1 MKIST
6 HDEQGKIWFD
16 GKFVNWQDATC
27 HVMSHALHY
36 GSTIFEGLRCY
47 DTAKG
52 PMIFRLKEHVRRL
65 FDSAKIYRIEI
76 PYSPE
81 AVFNACVETVR
92 INKMRAAYIRPLV
105 FRGYGVLGVS
115 PVGAPVHLVVAVL
128 NWGKYLGE
136 DALTQ
141 GVDVCISSWRR
152 IGANSVPAL
161 AKAGSN
167 YMNSQL
173 IRMEANLNGYVE
185 GIGLDANGLIS
196 EGSGENI
203 FLVRDNEVYTPPLSS
218 GILLGITRDC
228 VIKIIE
234 ELGYKL
240 NITPIPRE
248 MVYIADELFFT
259 GSAAE
264 VSPIRSV
271 DKIQVGAGKR
281 GPITEK
287 IQTKL
292 FDYIEGKLADKY
304 QWLTPVQ

>member
-6 HDEQGKIWFD
+6 QDEQGKIWFD

-47 DTAKG
+47 DTTKG

-76 PYSPE
+76 PYSQE
-81 AVFNACVETVR
+81 EVFNACVETVR
-92 INKMRAAYIRPLV
+92 INKMRAAYIRPLI
-105 FRGYGVLGVS
+105 FRGYGVMGVS
-115 PVGAPVHLVVAVL
+115 AVGSPVHLVVAVL
-128 NWGKYLGE
+128 NWGRYLGE
-136 DALTQ
+136 EALTQ
-141 GVDVCISSWRR
+141 GVDACISSWRR

-203 FLVRDNEVYTPPLSS
+203 FLIRDNEVYTPPLSS

-228 VIKIIE
+228 VIKIIQ

-248 MVYIADELFFT
+248 MVYLADELFFT
-259 GSAAE
+259 GTAAE

-271 DKIQVGAGKR
+271 DKIQVGTGMR

-287 IQTKL
+287 IQTRL
-292 FDYIEGKLADKY
+292 FDYIEGRLTDKY
-304 QWLTPVQ
+304 QWLTPVL

>member
-6 HDEQGKIWFD
+6 QDEQGKIWYD

-47 DTAKG
+47 DTTKG

-76 PYSPE
+76 PYTPE
-81 AVFNACVETVR
+81 EVYQACLETVR
-92 INKMRAAYIRPLV
+92 INKMRTAYIRPLV

-115 PVGAPVHLVVAVL
+115 PVGSPVHLIVAAL

-141 GVDVCISSWRR
+141 GVDVCISTWRR

-173 IRMEANLNGYVE
+173 IRLEANLNGYLE
-185 GIGLDANGLIS
+185 GIGLDANGHIS

-203 FLVRDNEVYTPPLSS
+203 FLVRDNEIYTPPLSS
-218 GILLGITRDC
+218 GVLMGITRDC
-228 VIKIIE
+228 IIKIIQ
-234 ELGYKL
+234 ELGFKL
-240 NITPIPRE
+240 NITAIPRE

-271 DKIQVGAGKR
+271 DKIQIGAGKR

-287 IQTKL
+287 IQTRL
-292 FDYIEGKLADKY
+292 FDYIEGRLADKY